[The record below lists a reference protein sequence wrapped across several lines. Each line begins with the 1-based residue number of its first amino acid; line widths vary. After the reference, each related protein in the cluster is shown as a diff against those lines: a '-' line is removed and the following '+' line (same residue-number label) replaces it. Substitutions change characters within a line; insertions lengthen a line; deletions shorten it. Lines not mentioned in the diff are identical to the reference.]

1 MRSLTAALL
10 SAALLAAAG
19 WWDAGALSPGCA
31 QAAARSARIADPG
44 GGTATHRPA
53 CRMTCCK
60 RPPRV
65 AAAPAPLGAGCT
77 CGRGGSQP
85 IRQVRFAAGTPSILP
100 APPRLPAPRSGG
112 PSCQRLRSLATLP
125 YLDLPERPP
134 RA

>member
-1 MRSLTAALL
+1 MRRLAAALL

-19 WWDAGALSPGCA
+19 WWDAGALSPGCPR
-31 QAAARSARIADPG
+31 AAAMSARLAGPG
-44 GGTATHRPA
+44 DSTAAHRPA

-60 RPPRV
+60 RSPRA
-65 AAAPAPLGAGCT
+65 AAAPAPPGAACT

-112 PSCQRLRSLATLP
+112 PSCQRLRGLATLP
-125 YLDLPERPP
+125 FLDLPERPP